1 MAESR
6 LSADGKALEVTIMGR
21 EFRIACP
28 PGQEQ
33 ELMEAVNYLDGK
45 MRGIRDGAKVMGTER
60 VAIMAAL
67 NIANEHLTTRVA
79 GPVDVSEL
87 RRRIGVLNASLD
99 EALSEQD
106 KLF

>member
-33 ELMEAVNYLDGK
+33 ELLDAVTYLDGK
-45 MRGIRDGAKVMGTER
+45 MREIRDGAKVMGTER

-67 NIANEHLTTRVA
+67 NIAHEHLTTRVA
-79 GPVDVSEL
+79 GPLDVSSV
-87 RRRIGVLNASLD
+87 RRRISALNTVLD

>member
-1 MAESR
+1 MSESR
-6 LSADGKALEVTIMGR
+6 LSADGKALEVTILGR

-33 ELMEAVNYLDGK
+33 ELLDAVTYVDNK
-45 MRGIRDGAKVMGTER
+45 MRDIRDGAKVMGAER

-67 NIANEHLTTRVA
+67 NIAHEHLTMRVA
-79 GPVDVSEL
+79 GPLDVSEL
-87 RRRIGVLNASLD
+87 RRRVTELNTSLD